1 MRFSVVAAT
10 LLSSAVVNAADILV
24 KVGAN
29 NGLVFDP
36 SNITAQAGDTISFQ
50 FQGKNHSVT
59 QSTFASPCERMTT
72 PSLGVDSGFMPVASG
87 APSLPQWSITVNN
100 ASTPLWFFCAQ
111 TTPVD
116 HCQKGMV
123 FAVNAPPAKSFA
135 QFQQA
140 AMNSNSTAA
149 ASGSGSA
156 ASPAATGAG
165 GSSTGGSGSPSTN
178 GSPSSAASSGTPST
192 TATNGALKLGGS
204 AAGAMTVAAFFVS
217 FVL

>member
-1 MRFSVVAAT
+1 MRFSVVATA

-29 NGLVFDP
+29 NGLIFEP
-36 SNITAQAGDTISFQ
+36 SNVTAQAGDTISFQ

-59 QSTFASPCERMTT
+59 QSTFASPCVRMTT

-87 APSLPQWSITVNN
+87 AATLPQWSITVNN

-111 TTPVD
+111 TNPLV

-135 QFQQA
+135 QFQAA
-140 AMNSNSTAA
+140 AMASGNSTTS

-156 ASPAATGAG
+156 TTPSATG
-165 GSSTGGSGSPSTN
+165 SSSGTTGSGS
-178 GSPSSAASSGTPST
+178 GSSASSAASTTPSPST
-192 TATNGALKLGGS
+192 TGTSGALKLGGS
-204 AAGAMTVAAFFVS
+204 AAGALTAAALFIS

>member
-1 MRFSVVAAT
+1 MRFSVVATA

-29 NGLVFDP
+29 NGLVFEP
-36 SNITAQAGDTISFQ
+36 SNITAQTGDTISFQ

-59 QSTFASPCERMTT
+59 QSTFPSPCTRMTT
-72 PSLGVDSGFMPVASG
+72 PALGVDSGFMPVASG
-87 APSLPQWSITVNN
+87 AASLPQWSITVNN

-111 TTPVD
+111 TTPAD

-135 QFQQA
+135 QFQAA
-140 AMNSNSTAA
+140 AMASNTTGTTG

-156 ASPAATGAG
+156 TTPSATG
-165 GSSTGGSGSPSTN
+165 GSSGTTGSAGAGA
-178 GSPSSAASSGTPST
+178 SSASTSATTTPS
-192 TATNGALKLGGS
+192 APAKSGALRLGGG
-204 AAGAMTVAAFFVS
+204 AAGALTAAALFVS